1 MSQLKLLNFHKMI
14 SNFANNLVG
23 AFVALIIFQA
33 TGHLPYAI
41 TYLVCS
47 NLCRIV
53 YCLLLKNLY
62 GKYPQLFLLLR
73 VIPITLYNI
82 FIFVLD
88 YNLILGVI
96 GVCLFHALD
105 VSLNY
110 LSREIIFNYSSLT
123 TKNEKSSIGVTRLF
137 EQAGTIIAL
146 LLGGYLL
153 DLNKTLVLI
162 LSLVIYFISVIPLVM
177 FYIKCRHQKTFNK
190 DATSNAV
197 SYLSKKNEELKKES
211 KRLTKKLLT
220 TYFFVYFSFAF
231 VDLLQTTY
239 SLYVFSQQGEFSTAG
254 ILNAVYNAF
263 YALGFYIAGI
273 VNEKKDTTKIVSYC
287 SIIIAICLVVLPFI
301 PLDSMF
307 IVICAIYGIIAI
319 SYPFMSL
326 FVLDR
331 MLVKS
336 RIMACSNK
344 ALYMRETGCI
354 TAYCVGYAFGFIGLI
369 AIFMVTAVSMVASA
383 FVIPTCE
390 EKTRSHLVDYLQNN
404 EKMYEKPHNTRAKR
418 LSKAKTDSK

>member
-1 MSQLKLLNFHKMI
+1 M
-14 SNFANNLVG
+14 
-23 AFVALIIFQA
+23 
-33 TGHLPYAI
+33 
-41 TYLVCS
+41 
-47 NLCRIV
+47 
-53 YCLLLKNLY
+53 
-62 GKYPQLFLLLR
+62 
-73 VIPITLYNI
+73 YNI

-96 GVCLFHALD
+96 GVCVFNSLD
-105 VSLNY
+105 HSLNY

-123 TKNEKSSIGVTRLF
+123 TKSDKSSIGVTRLF
-137 EQAGTIIAL
+137 EQTGTIIAL

-162 LSLVIYFISVIPLVM
+162 MSLIIYFISVIPLVM

-197 SYLSKKNEELKKES
+197 SYLSKKNEELKNES
-211 KRLTKKLLT
+211 KRLSKKLLL

-273 VNEKKDTTKIVSYC
+273 VNEKKDTTKIVSLC
-287 SIIIAICLVVLPFI
+287 SIIIAICLVALPFV

-307 IVICAIYGIIAI
+307 LVICAIYGIIAL
-319 SYPFMSL
+319 SYPFLSL

-354 TAYCVGYAFGFIGLI
+354 TAYCIGYSGL
-369 AIFMVTAVSMVASA
+369 FFCGSLL
-383 FVIPTCE
+383 IP
-390 EKTRSHLVDYLQNN
+390 
-404 EKMYEKPHNTRAKR
+404 
-418 LSKAKTDSK
+418 